1 MVISKQIQGVEYRH
15 ARKFS
20 TVLASSKVTPS
31 AQVSSMRFSE
41 AMQTVTR
48 HGDGWQ
54 ATVSE
59 DWLQGRSAFG
69 GLQAALALRAMRE
82 LVHEDAPLRSLQTTF
97 VAPVPAGTVNIRAHR
112 LREGRSATQ
121 IEASL
126 YDGEQTLCRLV
137 GVFGSARPSVLNFQP
152 AQSPVQAGAPRQLR
166 YVEGRM
172 PAFTQHF
179 RASWLRGDLPFSG
192 GHQRESMLQIS
203 LRDEGQ
209 PDETHVLAFADFIP
223 PIALSM
229 FDTPTPGSSLTWM
242 IELLRDRYDDL
253 GMDDWRVDAELIAA
267 RDGYTQQSLMLWGP
281 RGEPVALSRQSMVVF
296 G

>member
-1 MVISKQIQGVEYRH
+1 
-15 ARKFS
+15 
-20 TVLASSKVTPS
+20 
-31 AQVSSMRFSE
+31 MRFSE

-69 GLQAALALRAMRE
+69 GLQSALALRAMRE
-82 LVHEDAPLRSLQTTF
+82 LVPADMPLRSLQTTF
-97 VAPVPAGTVNIRAHR
+97 VAPVPGGIVGIRAQR
-112 LREGRSATQ
+112 LREGHSVIQ
-121 IEASL
+121 VEASL
-126 YDGEQTLCRLV
+126 CDGGQTLCRLV
-137 GVFGSARPSVLNFQP
+137 GVFGSARPSILDLQ
-152 AQSPVQAGAPRQLR
+152 PVQAPVTSTTARELR

-179 RASWLRGDLPFSG
+179 RANWLRGDLPFSG
-192 GHQRESMLQIS
+192 GHRRDSVLQLS
-203 LRDEGQ
+203 LRDQGE

-229 FDTPTPGSSLTWM
+229 FDALTPGSSLTWM

-253 GMDDWRVDAELIAA
+253 GMDNWRVDADLIAA
-267 RDGYTQQSLMLWGP
+267 RDGYTNQSVMLWGP

>member
-1 MVISKQIQGVEYRH
+1 
-15 ARKFS
+15 
-20 TVLASSKVTPS
+20 
-31 AQVSSMRFSE
+31 MRFSE

-82 LVHEDAPLRSLQTTF
+82 LVPADMPLRTLQVTF
-97 VAPVPAGTVNIRAHR
+97 IAPVPAGSVAIRAR
-112 LREGRSATQ
+112 LLRAGRSVIQ
-121 IEASL
+121 VEASL
-126 YDGEQTLCRLV
+126 CDGQQTLCRLL
-137 GVFGSARPSVLNFQP
+137 GVFGSARPSVLDFQP
-152 AQSPVQAGAPRQLR
+152 EQPPVVAVAPQELR

-179 RASWLRGDLPFSG
+179 RANWLRGDLPFSG
-192 GHQRESMLQIS
+192 GRQRDSVLQLS
-203 LRDEGQ
+203 LRDDGQ

-229 FDTPTPGSSLTWM
+229 FATPTPGSSLTWM
-242 IELLRDRYDDL
+242 LELLRDRYDDL
-253 GMDDWRVDAELIAA
+253 GLDDWRVDAELIAS
-267 RDGYTQQSLMLWGP
+267 RDGYTNQSVMLWGP

>member
-1 MVISKQIQGVEYRH
+1 
-15 ARKFS
+15 
-20 TVLASSKVTPS
+20 
-31 AQVSSMRFSE
+31 MRFSE

-82 LVHEDAPLRSLQTTF
+82 LVPADMPLRSLQTTF
-97 VAPVPAGTVNIRAHR
+97 VAPVPAGTMSIRAQR
-112 LREGRSATQ
+112 LREGRSAIQ
-121 IEASL
+121 VEASL
-126 YDGEQTLCRLV
+126 HDGEQTLCRLV
-137 GVFGSARPSVLNFQP
+137 GVFGSARPSVLDFQP
-152 AQSPVQAGAPRQLR
+152 MQSPVENAAAPELR

-179 RASWLRGDLPFSG
+179 AARWLRGDLPFTG
-192 GHQRESMLQIS
+192 GHQRESVLQLS
-203 LRDEGQ
+203 LRDHG
-209 PDETHVLAFADFIP
+209 PVDETHVLAFADFIP

-229 FDTPTPGSSLTWM
+229 FAMPTPGSSLTWM
-242 IELLRDRYDDL
+242 LELLRDRYDDL
-253 GMDDWRVDAELIAA
+253 GMSDWRVDAELIAA
-267 RDGYTQQSLMLWGP
+267 RDGYTNQSVMLWGP
-281 RGEPVALSRQSMVVF
+281 GGEPVALSRQSMVVF

>member
-1 MVISKQIQGVEYRH
+1 
-15 ARKFS
+15 
-20 TVLASSKVTPS
+20 
-31 AQVSSMRFSE
+31 MRFSE

-48 HGDGWQ
+48 HGDDWQ
-54 ATVSE
+54 ASVSE

-82 LVHEDAPLRSLQTTF
+82 LVPTHMPLRSLQTTF
-97 VAPVPAGTVNIRAHR
+97 VAPVPAGVVGIRAQR
-112 LREGRSATQ
+112 LREGRSVIQ
-121 IEASL
+121 VEASL

-137 GVFGSARPSVLNFQP
+137 GVFGSARPSMLDFQP
-152 AQSPVQAGAPRQLR
+152 VQPTVENASSRELR

-179 RASWLRGDLPFSG
+179 GARWLRGDLPFSG
-192 GHQRESMLQIS
+192 GHQRESVLQLS

-209 PDETHVLAFADFIP
+209 VDETHVLAFADFIP

-229 FDTPTPGSSLTWM
+229 FAAPTPGSSLTWM
-242 IELLRDRYDDL
+242 LELLRDRYDDL
-253 GMDDWRVDAELIAA
+253 GMDNWRVDAELIAA
-267 RDGYTQQSLMLWGP
+267 RDGYTNQGVMLWGP

>member
-1 MVISKQIQGVEYRH
+1 
-15 ARKFS
+15 
-20 TVLASSKVTPS
+20 
-31 AQVSSMRFSE
+31 MRFSE

-82 LVHEDAPLRSLQTTF
+82 LVPADMPLRSLQTTF
-97 VAPVPAGTVNIRAHR
+97 VAPVPAGTVGIRAR
-112 LREGRSATQ
+112 CMREGRSVIQ
-121 IEASL
+121 VEASL
-126 YDGEQTLCRLV
+126 CDGDQTLCQLV
-137 GVFGSARPSVLNFQP
+137 GVFGKARPSILDFQP
-152 AQSPVQAGAPRQLR
+152 VQPPVTSTTTAPELR

-179 RASWLRGDLPFSG
+179 GARWLRGDLPFSG
-192 GHQRESMLQIS
+192 GHQRESVLRLS
-203 LRDEGQ
+203 LRDEG
-209 PDETHVLAFADFIP
+209 PVDETHVLAFADFIP

-229 FDTPTPGSSLTWM
+229 FAAPTPGSSLTWM

-253 GMDDWRVDAELIAA
+253 GMDHWRVDADLIAA
-267 RDGYTQQSLMLWGP
+267 RDGYTNQSVMLWGP
-281 RGEPVALSRQSMVVF
+281 GGEAVALSRQSMVVF

>member
-1 MVISKQIQGVEYRH
+1 
-15 ARKFS
+15 
-20 TVLASSKVTPS
+20 
-31 AQVSSMRFSE
+31 MRFSE
-41 AMQTVTR
+41 AMQTVIR
-48 HGDGWQ
+48 HGEGWQ

-82 LVHEDAPLRSLQTTF
+82 LVHADMPLRSLQTTF
-97 VAPVPAGTVNIRAHR
+97 VAPVPAGTVSIRAQR

-121 IEASL
+121 VEASL

-137 GVFGSARPSVLNFQP
+137 AVFGSARPSVLNFQP
-152 AQSPVQAGAPRQLR
+152 VQPPVTLSTAHELR
-166 YVEGRM
+166 YFEGQL

-192 GHQRESMLQIS
+192 GHQRENVLRLS

-209 PDETHVLAFADFIP
+209 PDEAHVLAFADFIP

-229 FDTPTPGSSLTWM
+229 FDTPTTGSSLTWM

-253 GMDDWRVDAELIAA
+253 GMDDWRVDAEVVAA
-267 RDGYTQQSLMLWGP
+267 RDGYTQQSVILWGP

>member
-1 MVISKQIQGVEYRH
+1 MQFSK
-15 ARKFS
+15 
-20 TVLASSKVTPS
+20 
-31 AQVSSMRFSE
+31 
-41 AMQTVTR
+41 AMQSVTR
-48 HGDGWQ
+48 HGDSWQ
-54 ATVSE
+54 AVVGE

-82 LVHEDAPLRSLQTTF
+82 LVQADMPLRSLQTTF
-97 VAPVPAGTVNIRAHR
+97 VAPVPSGPVTIRAQI

-126 YDGEQTLCRLV
+126 CDGERTLCRLV
-137 GVFGSARPSVLNFQP
+137 GVFGSARPSALNFQP
-152 AQSPVQAGAPRQLR
+152 EQPSVEGAVESKMSRELR
-166 YVEGRM
+166 YVEGQM

-179 RASWLRGDLPFSG
+179 RARWLRGDLPFTG
-192 GHQRESMLQIS
+192 GQQRDSVLQIS
-203 LRDEGQ
+203 LRDEGV

-229 FDTPTPGSSLTWM
+229 FDKPTPGSSLTWM

-253 GMDDWRVDAELIAA
+253 GLDDWRVDAQLIAA
-267 RDGYTQQSLMLWGP
+267 RDGYTNQSLMLWGP

>member
-1 MVISKQIQGVEYRH
+1 MRERP
-15 ARKFS
+15 A
-20 TVLASSKVTPS
+20 VLALSEAIPFM
-31 AQVSSMRFSE
+31 QVSAMRFSE

-82 LVHEDAPLRSLQTTF
+82 LVHADAPLRSLQTTF
-97 VAPVPAGTVNIRAHR
+97 VAPVPAGTVSIRAHR

-126 YDGEQTLCRLV
+126 CDGEQTLCRLV

-152 AQSPVQAGAPRQLR
+152 VQPLVQAGVPKQLH
-166 YVEGRM
+166 YTEGRM

-192 GHQRESMLQIS
+192 GHQRESVLQIS

-242 IELLRDRYDDL
+242 IELLRDCYDDL

-281 RGEPVALSRQSMVVF
+281 CGEPVALSRQSMVVF